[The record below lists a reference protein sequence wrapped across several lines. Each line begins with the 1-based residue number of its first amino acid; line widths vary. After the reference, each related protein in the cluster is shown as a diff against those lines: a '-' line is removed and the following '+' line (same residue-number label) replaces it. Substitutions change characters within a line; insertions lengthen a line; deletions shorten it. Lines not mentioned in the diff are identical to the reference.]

1 MPTMELVRISTPVPV
16 PAPGAAIAATPAAPE
31 AIVSVTVRELGLAVV
46 TPIATAVAEQQAARA
61 VGACVLM
68 PETVCR
74 CPAEVMVASHVGPP
88 MGWSVAQ
95 AQAAL
100 VAV

>member
-1 MPTMELVRISTPVPV
+1 MELVRISTPAPV
-16 PAPGAAIAATPAAPE
+16 PAAAIAATPAVPE
-31 AIVSVTVRELGLAVV
+31 AIVVMPVRELGLALV
-46 TPIATAVAEQQAARA
+46 TPIATAIAEQQAARA
-61 VGACVLM
+61 QGACVLM
-68 PETVCR
+68 PETACR
-74 CPAEVMVASHVGPP
+74 HPVAVMVASHVGPP

>member
-1 MPTMELVRISTPVPV
+1 MELVRISTPVP
-16 PAPGAAIAATPAAPE
+16 APGAATAATPAVPE
-31 AIVSVTVRELGLAVV
+31 AIAVMPVRELGLAVV

-61 VGACVLM
+61 QGACVLM
-68 PETVCR
+68 PETACR
-74 CPAEVMVASHVGPP
+74 YPVAVMVASHVGPP

-100 VAV
+100 VVV